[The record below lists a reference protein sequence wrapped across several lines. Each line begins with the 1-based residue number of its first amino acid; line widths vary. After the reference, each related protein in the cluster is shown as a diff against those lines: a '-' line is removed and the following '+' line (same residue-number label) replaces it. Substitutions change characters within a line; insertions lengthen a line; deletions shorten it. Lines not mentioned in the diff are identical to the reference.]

1 MRPFVLKFM
10 TVRCSDDN
18 GSETMPSRAGDD
30 ERERD
35 SSQQWLFSNKLMYVR
50 ATLTRTPPASLGH
63 SDVPQPD
70 TEVR

>member
-1 MRPFVLKFM
+1 MVTF
-10 TVRCSDDN
+10 
-18 GSETMPSRAGDD
+18 EGDRY
-30 ERERD
+30 EEGD
-35 SSQQWLFSNKLMYVR
+35 SSQQNVFSNEVMYVR